1 MEREAGGVCVVD
13 VRQSRVAS
21 SLGAAMAMTAKVM
34 RRKSLWNMVEWMVTL
49 VEWLCWV
56 WCVDEIVFGEESRW
70 GGEGK

>member
-1 MEREAGGVCVVD
+1 
-13 VRQSRVAS
+13 
-21 SLGAAMAMTAKVM
+21 MAMTAKVM